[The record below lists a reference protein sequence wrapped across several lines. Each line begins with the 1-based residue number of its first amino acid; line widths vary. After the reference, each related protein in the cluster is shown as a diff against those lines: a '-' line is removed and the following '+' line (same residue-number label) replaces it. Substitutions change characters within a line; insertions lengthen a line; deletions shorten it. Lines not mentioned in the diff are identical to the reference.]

1 MAEKKKTTR
10 KPLTL
15 ERAKAFIAKQKAL
28 MPRKHHPRGGGMTTS
43 ARGLFGIAP
52 IGNTTITTAAAWGIG
67 GAIFLAS
74 LFVFPAWLSSLGV
87 ALYLY
92 GWWRGNAQMKS
103 TGALLIVVNF
113 VNALGIVET
122 ATNKLAEI
130 KREGFFKALSSG
142 NPGGPGDVP
151 LTDEQIAAAK
161 ARARAKAGG

>member
-1 MAEKKKTTR
+1 MPAAKTATKR

-15 ERAKAFIAKQKAL
+15 ERAKAFIKSHA
-28 MPRKHHPRGGGMTTS
+28 PPKHHKRPGTSMTS
-43 ARGLFGIAP
+43 GAKGLFGIPP

-74 LFVFPAWLSSLGV
+74 MFVFPAWLSSLGV

-142 NPGGPGDVP
+142 DSTGGAGEVP
-151 LTDEQIAAAK
+151 LTPEQIAAARQ
-161 ARARAKAGG
+161 RAAAKR